1 MPRGFA
7 RTVAALTLAAALVT
21 GIGTASAR
29 QARTQID
36 WTAVGNAIGVQ
47 GKLQPDGVYRVGLP
61 RTDLHVE
68 LHGVKLK
75 PSFALGSYLVFMSTG
90 GSNALMMGDLVLT
103 EDEIQPVMSKLEQ
116 GGIEI
121 TALHNHLIGTKPLV
135 MYMHVMGEGDAVQLA
150 TAAHDAL
157 ALSDTPLK
165 AQPAKPTD
173 ATVDLDTAALD
184 AIIGAAGKVDTGVYK
199 YSFAP
204 KYTVSEDGMALPPS
218 MGTTTAFA
226 FQPIHKGD
234 AAITGDFALLADQVN
249 PVIRAL
255 RANGIAVTALHSHML
270 NTTPT
275 QFFMHF
281 YAAGDPVALAHG
293 LRAALD
299 AMG

>member
-1 MPRGFA
+1 MQRGFVRIVA
-7 RTVAALTLAAALVT
+7 SLALGAALLV
-21 GIGTASAR
+21 GIGKASAGT
-29 QARTQID
+29 AATQVD

-61 RTDLHVE
+61 RTDLHVH
-68 LHGVKLK
+68 LDGVQLK
-75 PSFALGSYLVFMSTG
+75 PSFALGSYLVFMDTG
-90 GSNALMMGDLVLT
+90 GANALMMGDLVLT
-103 EDEIQPVMSKLEQ
+103 EGEIQPVVSKLEH
-116 GGIEI
+116 GGINV

-135 MYMHVMGEGDAVQLA
+135 MYMHVMGEGDAAQLA

-157 ALSDTPLK
+157 TLSGTPLE
-165 AQPAKPTD
+165 PSTPKPKDT
-173 ATVDLDTAALD
+173 TVDFDTAALD
-184 AIIGAAGKVDTGVYK
+184 AIIGATGKVDTGVYK

-204 KYTVSEDGMALPPS
+204 KYTVSEDGMALAPS

-226 FQPIHKGD
+226 FQPIHKDD
-234 AAITGDFALLADQVN
+234 AAITGDFALLDDQVN

-255 RANGIAVTALHSHML
+255 RSNGIDVTALHSHML

-281 YAAGDPVALAHG
+281 YATGDPLTLAHG